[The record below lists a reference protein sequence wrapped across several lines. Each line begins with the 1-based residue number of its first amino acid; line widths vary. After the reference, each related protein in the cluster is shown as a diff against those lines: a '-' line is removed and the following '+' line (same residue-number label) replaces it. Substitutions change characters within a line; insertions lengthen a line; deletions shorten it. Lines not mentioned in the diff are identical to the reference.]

1 MQADVEFPFALSDPN
16 GGTAPVWTGKGFRL
30 HDGSLVPVLAY
41 SVGASGWSD
50 DLTGLHEESAGDRHY
65 IDVASRRH
73 AVTELSRYLR
83 VERPVVMEV
92 GCSSGYFL
100 TELSRELP
108 EAYVIGAD
116 YVLGP
121 LEALAK
127 KRQDLPLLRFDLAKC
142 PLPDACLDG
151 LVALNVLE
159 HIEDDQVALDH
170 IFRALKPGGAA
181 VLEVPAGPELFDPYD
196 KALMHHRRYD
206 LAELTSKAT
215 AAGFSIL
222 SASHLGFLLYPAF
235 ALVKRRNQRKGAVD
249 VKANIAVSAGD
260 NPLLH
265 LLMRIED
272 GLRRLIPLPFGIR
285 CLVTL
290 RRPLE

>member
-1 MQADVEFPFALSDPN
+1 MRADSFPFELPAPN
-16 GGTAPVWTGKGFRL
+16 GEGAPAWTGQGFRL
-30 HDGSLVPVLAY
+30 ADGSHVPVLAY
-41 SVGASGWSD
+41 AVGSSGWSD

-73 AVTELSRYLR
+73 ALTELSRHLR
-83 VERPVVMEV
+83 VESPVIMEV

-100 TELSRELP
+100 ADLSREMPKAL
-108 EAYVIGAD
+108 AIGAD

-121 LEALAK
+121 LQALAQ
-127 KRQDLPLLRFDLAKC
+127 KRPDLPLLRFDLANC
-142 PLPDACLDG
+142 PLPDASLDG

-159 HIEDDQVALDH
+159 HIEDDKAALAH
-170 IFRALKPGGAA
+170 IFRALKPGGVA

-196 KALMHHRRYD
+196 KALMHHRRYA
-206 LAELTSKAT
+206 LEELIAKAR
-215 AAGFSIL
+215 AAGFTIL

-235 ALVKRRNQRKGAVD
+235 ALVKRRNQRKGEVD

-265 LLMRIED
+265 FLMRIED
-272 GLRRLIPLPFGIR
+272 GLRRLVPLPFGIR
-285 CLVTL
+285 CLVTA

>member
-1 MQADVEFPFALSDPN
+1 MQADSFPFSLS
-16 GGTAPVWTGKGFRL
+16 APTGDGAPIWTGEGFRL
-30 HDGSLVPVLAY
+30 ADGSLVPVLAY
-41 SVGASGWSD
+41 PVGASGWSD

-73 AVTELSRYLR
+73 TLTELSRHLR
-83 VERPVVMEV
+83 VVRPVIMEV

-100 TELSRELP
+100 ADLTRELP
-108 EAYVIGAD
+108 EAFAIGAD

-127 KRQDLPLLRFDLAKC
+127 KRPNLPLLRFDLANC
-142 PLPDACLDG
+142 PLPDVCLDG

-159 HIEDDQVALDH
+159 HIEDDQAALSH
-170 IFRALKPGGAA
+170 IYRSLKPGGVA

-196 KALMHHRRYD
+196 KALMHHRRYA
-206 LAELTSKAT
+206 LEELTAKAKAT
-215 AAGFSIL
+215 GFSII

-235 ALVKRRNQRKGAVD
+235 ALVKRRNQRKGAAD

-265 LLMRIED
+265 LLMQIED
-272 GLRRLIPLPFGIR
+272 GLRRLVPLPFGIR
-285 CLVTL
+285 CLVTA